1 MEQWYRS
8 ANGRD
13 FMDEAQIIEALRS
26 GDLDRQAI
34 ALGEAARMTEVL
46 MAESIRA
53 FVDSEARFPIAARL
67 FKFGPAII
75 PMLEGLL
82 NQPIVDDARNHA
94 AALLLELGS
103 KAGAPHLLSILEDNR
118 QSSPMAALVLGKAGI
133 REAAPLIR
141 RVLEKWDCATDPYT
155 AATFVDAL
163 KKVDAIPD
171 SLKESLRRKWPAT
184 MAPALE
190 KLLEE

>member
-1 MEQWYRS
+1 
-8 ANGRD
+8 
-13 FMDEAQIIEALRS
+13 MDEAQIIEALRS
-26 GDLDRQAI
+26 GDLDRRVI
-34 ALGEAARMTEVL
+34 ALDEAARMTGAL

-53 FVDSEARFPIAARL
+53 FVESEARFPIAARL

-75 PMLEGLL
+75 PMLEDLL
-82 NQPIVDDARNHA
+82 NQPIVDDARNHT

-103 KAGAPHLLSILEDNR
+103 KAGVPHLLSILENNR
-118 QSSPMAALVLGKAGI
+118 HSSPMAALVLGKAGI
-133 REAAPLIR
+133 REAAPFIC
-141 RVLEKWDCATDPYT
+141 RVLEKWDCAADPYT

-171 SLKESLRRKWPAT
+171 LLKESLRRKWPAT

-190 KLLEE
+190 KLLEG

>member
-1 MEQWYRS
+1 MEQSIARPRPT
-8 ANGRD
+8 GGD

-34 ALGEAARMTEVL
+34 ALDEAARMAEAL

-53 FVDSEARFPIAARL
+53 FVDAEARFAIAARL
-67 FKFGPAII
+67 FKFGPTII
-75 PMLEGLL
+75 PMLEDLL
-82 NQPIVDDARNHA
+82 SKPIADDARNHA

-103 KAGAPHLLSILEDNR
+103 KAGVPHLLSILEDNR

-141 RVLEKWDCATDPYT
+141 RVLEKWDCATDP
-155 AATFVDAL
+155 
-163 KKVDAIPD
+163 
-171 SLKESLRRKWPAT
+171 
-184 MAPALE
+184 
-190 KLLEE
+190 